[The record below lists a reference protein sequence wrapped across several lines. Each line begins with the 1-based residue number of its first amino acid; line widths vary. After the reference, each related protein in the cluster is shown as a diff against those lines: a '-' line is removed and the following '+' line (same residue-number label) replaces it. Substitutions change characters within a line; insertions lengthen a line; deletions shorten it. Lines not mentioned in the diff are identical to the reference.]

1 MKHEH
6 LLACLI
12 LSITLAISA
21 CGSDDRESADYI
33 GIESAKGIA
42 LRSAGLSSDQAEFI
56 KRMISFITRFAFPP
70 MATSTNT
77 PLTPLPEL

>member
-42 LRSAGLSSDQAEFI
+42 LRSAGLSSDQAEF
-56 KRMISFITRFAFPP
+56 TTA
-70 MATSTNT
+70 
-77 PLTPLPEL
+77 